1 MLKIIACI
9 HEQYPRLEI
18 QNLGETDIIV
28 TYENQKTPPLPW
40 HILKVGLVSAVIFFG
55 SAFSIMAFN
64 NDVGV
69 TKLFGQ
75 IYELIM
81 GKKTDGFS
89 VLEVTYSI
97 GLAIGIFLAFV
108 YSYKNQCTKS
118 FVTTLALL
126 PSIVCV
132 VIMMV
137 NGNIGA
143 GVAVA
148 GAFSLVRF
156 RSVPG
161 SAKEICSIF
170 MAMGTGLVAGMG
182 YLGFAVV
189 FALILGVA
197 FLICNLT
204 NIGLSK
210 SADRE
215 RSLRIT
221 IPEDL
226 DYTNMFDDLLKKY
239 TTNYKMLSAKTTNMG
254 SMFKLTYHVTLRN
267 PSLEKEFIDALR
279 CRNGNLEIM
288 LSTQEATVNEL

>member
-1 MLKIIACI
+1 MLN
-9 HEQYPRLEI
+9 
-18 QNLGETDIIV
+18 NLFSGVFDST
-28 TYENQKTPPLPW
+28 TQ
-40 HILKVGLVSAVIFFG
+40 SVISVPMFLLC
-55 SAFSIMAFN
+55 
-64 NDVGV
+64 VGV
-69 TKLFGQ
+69 
-75 IYELIM
+75 
-81 GKKTDGFS
+81 S
-89 VLEVTYSI
+89 
-97 GLAIGIFLAFV
+97 LAIGIFLASV

-221 IPEDL
+221 IPENL

-254 SMFKLTYHVTLRN
+254 SMFKLTYHVALRD

-288 LSTQEATVNEL
+288 LSAQEATVNEL

>member
-1 MLKIIACI
+1 MLN
-9 HEQYPRLEI
+9 
-18 QNLGETDIIV
+18 NLFSGVFDST
-28 TYENQKTPPLPW
+28 TQ
-40 HILKVGLVSAVIFFG
+40 SVISVPMFVLC
-55 SAFSIMAFN
+55 
-64 NDVGV
+64 VGV
-69 TKLFGQ
+69 
-75 IYELIM
+75 
-81 GKKTDGFS
+81 S
-89 VLEVTYSI
+89 
-97 GLAIGIFLAFV
+97 LAIGIFLAFV

-210 SADRE
+210 S

-221 IPEDL
+221 ITEDL

-288 LSTQEATVNEL
+288 LSAQEATVNEL

>member
-1 MLKIIACI
+1 MLN
-9 HEQYPRLEI
+9 
-18 QNLGETDIIV
+18 NLFSGVFDST
-28 TYENQKTPPLPW
+28 TQ
-40 HILKVGLVSAVIFFG
+40 SVISVPMFLLC
-55 SAFSIMAFN
+55 
-64 NDVGV
+64 VGV
-69 TKLFGQ
+69 SL
-75 IYELIM
+75 
-81 GKKTDGFS
+81 
-89 VLEVTYSI
+89 VI
-97 GLAIGIFLAFV
+97 GTFIEFA

-221 IPEDL
+221 IPENL

-254 SMFKLTYHVTLRN
+254 SMFKLTYHVALRD

-288 LSTQEATVNEL
+288 LSAQEATVNEL